1 MSQLTI
7 DGQEIE
13 VPDGM
18 SILNAARKVGIEIP
32 TLCEHP
38 ELKPY
43 GGCRLCVVEVE
54 GMRILQTSCTLT
66 AMNGM
71 VVHTNTTKVHEA
83 RKFILGLLFSE
94 RNHFCM
100 FCQVSNDECDLQSSA
115 LKEAMTHWP
124 LQPNWTSY
132 RVDGSHPYF
141 VLDNNRCILCKRC
154 VRACGELVGNFT
166 LGNEERGAKTMVIAD
181 YNVPLG
187 ESTCIRCG
195 TCLQVCPTGALI
207 ERHSAYHGR
216 ITDAKHIKSVCVG
229 CSVGCGIEMII
240 RDNQLISIRGDWN
253 APINNGILCEL
264 GRFKPMI
271 ERRERI
277 LTPMVRKNGHLEI
290 TSWEEAFTTISNK
303 IKSITKENEASIA
316 ALVSTRL
323 SIEAIWSFL
332 YLFKNQLHSDMVTSI
347 EESFPTHEL
356 GKGNGTTP
364 MHGNLKDIQESDCIV
379 AIGTDLFKNHQV
391 AGFFVKRNLPLGT
404 QLIVIDPSEN
414 EMQER
419 AHQVLKLKKGTDRT
433 LLLGLITG
441 VLSLNQ
447 AKCKP
452 LENHDIAQNSIEN
465 TSKITGISK
474 KTIQDVSQIIV
485 NSQNPIFVYGKGLTS
500 SEHDQTALEALGNL
514 ATLVSG
520 KVLNPKG
527 KANSLA
533 AYAYGLTI
541 PFNSQGKD
549 MAFIA
554 LGDDWVSERLN
565 ENVSNIPFLAVQ
577 ASYTSQ
583 LSDKADVIFPVTT
596 WAEQAGSYLNL
607 EGRLQIA
614 KNGLETPQGVLTN
627 VEVLKALARKLGVEL
642 ETNWK
647 SALKEF
653 IKE

>member
-7 DGQEIE
+7 DGQQIE
-13 VPDGM
+13 VPDGT
-18 SILNAARKVGIEIP
+18 SILNAARKADIEIP
-32 TLCEHP
+32 TLCYHP

-71 VVHTNTTKVHEA
+71 VVHTNTPRVHEA

-115 LKEAMTHWP
+115 LKEGMTHWP

-132 RVDGSHPYF
+132 RVDASHPYF
-141 VLDNNRCILCKRC
+141 ILDNNRCILCKRC
-154 VRACGELVGNFT
+154 VRACGDLVGNFT

-207 ERHSAYHGR
+207 ERHSAFHGR
-216 ITDAKHIKSVCVG
+216 VIDAKHVKSVCVG
-229 CSVGCGIEMII
+229 CSVGCGIEMIV
-240 RDNQLISIRGDWN
+240 RDNQLISIRGDWQALVN
-253 APINNGILCEL
+253 EGILCEL
-264 GRFKPMI
+264 GRYKPMVD
-271 ERRERI
+271 RRERI
-277 LTPMVRKNGHLEI
+277 LTPMVRRNGHLEK
-290 TSWEEAFTTISNK
+290 TSWEEAFTVVTNK
-303 IKSITKENEASIA
+303 LKSLTKKNGIGIA

-323 SIEAIWSFL
+323 TAEAIWSFKN
-332 YLFKNQLHSDMVTSI
+332 LFQDQLHSDMVTSI
-347 EESFPTHEL
+347 EESFATHPL
-356 GKGNGTTP
+356 VNRNGTPAMT
-364 MHGNLKDIQESDCIV
+364 GDIKAIQESDCVV

-391 AGFFVKRNLPLGT
+391 AGFFVKRNLLLGT
-404 QLIVIDPSEN
+404 QLIVIDPNEN

-419 AHQVLKLKKGTDRT
+419 AHQVLRIKKETDRT

-447 AKCKP
+447 PKCKP
-452 LENHDIAQNSIEN
+452 LNNHDIIENSIEKS
-465 TSKITGISK
+465 SKITGISI
-474 KTIQDVSQIIV
+474 KTIQDVSQIIA
-485 NSQNPIFVYGKGLTS
+485 NSQNPVFVYGKGLTS
-500 SEHDQTALEALGNL
+500 PLHDQTAIKALVDL
-514 ATLVSG
+514 ATLVNG

-527 KANSLA
+527 KANSLT
-533 AYAYGLTI
+533 AYAYGLKK
-541 PFNSQGKD
+541 PFNSQGKE

-554 LGDDWVSERLN
+554 LGDDWVSERLI
-565 ENVSNIPFLAVQ
+565 EQLGKIPFLAVQ
-577 ASYTSQ
+577 TGYTSP
-583 LSDKADVIFPVTT
+583 LLDKADVVLPVTT

-607 EGRLQIA
+607 EGRLQTA
-614 KNGLETPQGVLTN
+614 KNGLEAPQGVLSN
-627 VEVLKALARKLGVEL
+627 VDVLKTLARRLNLEL

-647 SALKEF
+647 AALKEF
-653 IKE
+653 ITE

>member
-7 DGQEIE
+7 DGQQIE
-13 VPDGM
+13 VPDGT
-18 SILNAARKVGIEIP
+18 SILNAARKAGIEIP
-32 TLCEHP
+32 TLCDHP

-71 VVHTNTTKVHEA
+71 VVHTNTPRVHDA
-83 RKFILGLLFSE
+83 HKFILGLLFSE

-115 LKEAMTHWP
+115 LKESMTHWP
-124 LQPNWTSY
+124 LQPNWTPY
-132 RVDGSHPYF
+132 PVDASHPYI
-141 VLDNNRCILCKRC
+141 VLDNNRCILCRRC

-166 LGNEERGAKTMVIAD
+166 LGNEERGAKTMLIAD
-181 YNVPLG
+181 YNVPWG

-207 ERHSAYHGR
+207 ERQSAYRGR
-216 ITDAKHIKSVCVG
+216 IIDAKHIQSVCIG
-229 CSVGCGIEMII
+229 CSVGCGIEMV
-240 RDNQLISIRGDWN
+240 IRGDQLICVRGNWQ
-253 APINNGILCEL
+253 APVNEGILCEL
-264 GRFKPMI
+264 GRFKPMD

-277 LTPMVRKNGHLEI
+277 LTPMVRKNGHLE
-290 TSWEEAFTTISNK
+290 TASWEEALTVISNK
-303 IKSITKENEASIA
+303 LKSLAKKNGSGIA

-323 SIEAIWSFL
+323 PAESLWSFKN
-332 YLFKNQLHSDMVTSI
+332 LFMDQLHCDMVTSI

-356 GKGNGTTP
+356 PKGNGNTAII
-364 MHGNLKDIQESDCIV
+364 GNLKTLQESDCVV

-404 QLIVIDPSEN
+404 QLIVIDPGDN

-419 AHQVLKLKKGTDRT
+419 AHHVLKLKKGTDRA
-433 LLLGLITG
+433 LLLGLITE

-452 LENHDIAQNSIEN
+452 PDHHDIAQYSIEI
-465 TSKITGISK
+465 TSKTTGIST
-474 KTIQDVSQIIV
+474 KTIQNVCKIIA
-485 NSQNPIFVYGKGLTS
+485 NSQNPIFIYGKGLTS
-500 SEHDQTALEALGNL
+500 PKHDPAAVEALGDL
-514 ATLVSG
+514 AALVGG
-520 KVLNPKG
+520 KILNPKG

-533 AYAYGLTI
+533 AYAYGLTKSFD
-541 PFNSQGKD
+541 PQSQE
-549 MAFIA
+549 MAYVA
-554 LGDDWVSERLN
+554 LGDDWVSDRLI
-565 ENVSNIPFLAVQ
+565 EYLVKIPFLALQ
-577 ASYTSQ
+577 TSYTSP
-583 LSDKADVIFPVTT
+583 LTDKADVVLPVTM

-607 EGRLQIA
+607 EGRLQPA
-614 KNGLETPQGVLTN
+614 KNGLEGSHGILSN

-647 SALKEF
+647 AALKEF